1 MLTKTGCTQR
11 LDRLKGRLDAPWDAL
26 VIHRPE
32 HLLYF
37 ANFYP
42 DPCTLNLHSISFLV
56 AERDGPTRLF
66 TDNWLAPGSEVA
78 ADSVNVTTWYDMSAP
93 AACRATAVQSDLCE
107 HLLKLGVGQLAA
119 ELSFLPTRVAGVAD
133 AVVDVE
139 TTILAQREIKDT
151 DELAAIRRGIR
162 TAEAAHAASREVL
175 APGRTELEV
184 YGDLL
189 TRALSAA
196 ETPFLMM
203 CDLVSG
209 PRASVGTGPP
219 TDRLIEKGDLV
230 IFDLFPYVSG
240 YRGDITNTLV
250 AGAAPT
256 EEQNDDFNATLEA
269 LRAGEEALRPGTPVR
284 EIFTAMDSSLR
295 QAKQPLCHHGGHAI
309 GLGHPEA
316 PEIVPESDRMLEA
329 GMVLTLEPGLYDL
342 PTGGIRLEHNF
353 LITDD
358 GFERLSNH
366 RLGLA

>member
-11 LDRLKGRLDAPWDAL
+11 LERLKGRLDAPWDAL

-42 DPCTLNLHSISFLV
+42 DPSTINLHSTSFLV

-66 TDNWLAPGSEVA
+66 TDNWLAPAAEVA
-78 ADSVNVTTWYDMSAP
+78 ADSVHVTTWYDMLSP
-93 AACRATAVQSDLCE
+93 AARRATAVQNDLCD
-107 HLLKLGVGQLAA
+107 HLLALGVGQLAA
-119 ELSFLPTRVAGVAD
+119 ELSFLPTHVAGVAD
-133 AVVDVE
+133 AVFDIE
-139 TTILAQREIKDT
+139 STILAQREIKDA
-151 DELAAIRRGIR
+151 DELDAIRRGIR
-162 TAEAAHAASREVL
+162 TAEAAHAASRDAL

-184 YGDLL
+184 YSDLL
-189 TRALSAA
+189 SQALLAA
-196 ETPFLMM
+196 EAPFVMM

-219 TDRLIEKGDLV
+219 TSRIVEEGDLV

-250 AGAAPT
+250 AGADPT
-256 EEQNDDFNATLEA
+256 QEQNDDFHATLEA
-269 LRAGEEALRPGTPVR
+269 LGAGEEALRPGAPVR
-284 EIFTAMDSSLR
+284 EVFAVMDTKLR
-295 QAKQPLCHHGGHAI
+295 EAKQPLRHHGGHAI

-316 PEIVPESDRMLEA
+316 PEIVPESERMLEE
-329 GMVLTLEPGLYDL
+329 GMVVTLEPGLYDL

-353 LITDD
+353 LITGD